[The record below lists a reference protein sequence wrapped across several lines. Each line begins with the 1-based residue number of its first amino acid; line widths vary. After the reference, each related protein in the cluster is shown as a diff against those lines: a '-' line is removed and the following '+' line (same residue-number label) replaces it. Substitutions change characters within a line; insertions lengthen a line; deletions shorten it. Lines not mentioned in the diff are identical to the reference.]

1 MLGQPFASSAL
12 SGIMCCWSPGTSS
25 SGRIALTGH
34 SGMQTAQSMHSSGSI
49 ARKFGPSRKQ
59 STGHTSTQSVY
70 LQRIQASVTTWV
82 MATGLLVAL
91 VGDRKTGFYGGDGS
105 PDAEADAAEGVS
117 AARGV
122 AATVATPG
130 SAVAPTPTITTV
142 GRPPCSTTA
151 SGSVSTQCSLPLQS
165 GQPARETTATGVSPG
180 QPAPSRRL
188 LSAASWRPAM

>member
-1 MLGQPFASSAL
+1 MLGQFLARSAL
-12 SGIMCCWSPGTSS
+12 ILMNASWSPGTSS

-70 LQRIQASVTTWV
+70 LQRIQASVTTWG

-91 VGDRKTGFYGGDGS
+91 VGDRERGFYGGEGP
-105 PDAEADAAEGVS
+105 PDAEADAGEGLP

-122 AATVATPG
+122 AAPAATPG

-165 GQPARETTATGVSPG
+165 
-180 QPAPSRRL
+180 
-188 LSAASWRPAM
+188 